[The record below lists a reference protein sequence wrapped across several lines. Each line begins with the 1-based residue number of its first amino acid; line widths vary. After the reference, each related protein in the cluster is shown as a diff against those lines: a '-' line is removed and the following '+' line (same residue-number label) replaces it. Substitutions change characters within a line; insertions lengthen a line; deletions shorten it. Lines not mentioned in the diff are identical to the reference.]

1 MEVTALNNGF
11 ALQMGQQQSKA
22 KTNDDSQQTP
32 LNVAKNIAP
41 LQAQFVERAQKVQ
54 ETEKADPNATGLNQ
68 QNDDLA
74 ELNQKVQEKL
84 KNSGMKIS
92 LEVDEKTERVLVLV
106 KDPVTDEVIRKI
118 PPEELLKA
126 SEAARE
132 MQQAENSDAKGNLD
146 VKF

>member
-1 MEVTALNNGF
+1 M
-11 ALQMGQQQSKA
+11 
-22 KTNDDSQQTP
+22 
-32 LNVAKNIAP
+32 
-41 LQAQFVERAQKVQ
+41 QAQFVERAQKVQ
-54 ETEKADPNATGLNQ
+54 EAEKADPNATGLNQ

-106 KDPVTDEVIRKI
+106 KDPVTDEVVRKV

-132 MQQAENSDAKGNLD
+132 MQQTENSDEKGNLD